1 MSVYSVNCF
10 RLSAIAFY
18 DKIVSVTDDDRMQ
31 DFKREK
37 QEAGTVQVK
46 LCSFFEA
53 VQVFW
58 LTSDMYSL
66 CCIDIYILINLWYVL
81 SVLYRYIY
89 SD

>member
-53 VQVFW
+53 VQVY
-58 LTSDMYSL
+58 LTGSYIKVSTTVHSD
-66 CCIDIYILINLWYVL
+66 
-81 SVLYRYIY
+81 
-89 SD
+89 

>member
-46 LCSFFEA
+46 AL
-53 VQVFW
+53 
-58 LTSDMYSL
+58 
-66 CCIDIYILINLWYVL
+66 
-81 SVLYRYIY
+81 
-89 SD
+89 